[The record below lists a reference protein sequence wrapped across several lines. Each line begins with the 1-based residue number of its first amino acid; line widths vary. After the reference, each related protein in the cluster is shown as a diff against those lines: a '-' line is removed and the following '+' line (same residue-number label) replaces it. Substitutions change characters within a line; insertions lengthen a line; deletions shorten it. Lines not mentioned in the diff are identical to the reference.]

1 MIEKHL
7 NTKTMTNLQQQLE
20 TIKSKYQKRYLQN
33 IINAW
38 KEAGKEM
45 TEEDFRKILKIIQK

>member
-1 MIEKHL
+1 
-7 NTKTMTNLQQQLE
+7 MTNLQQQLE

-33 IINAW
+33 VINAW

-45 TEEDFRKILKIIQK
+45 TEEDFRKILKVIQELGK

>member
-1 MIEKHL
+1 
-7 NTKTMTNLQQQLE
+7 MTNLQQQLE
-20 TIKSKYQKRYLQN
+20 TIKCKYEKRYLQN

-45 TEEDFRKILKIIQK
+45 TEEDFSKILKVIQES